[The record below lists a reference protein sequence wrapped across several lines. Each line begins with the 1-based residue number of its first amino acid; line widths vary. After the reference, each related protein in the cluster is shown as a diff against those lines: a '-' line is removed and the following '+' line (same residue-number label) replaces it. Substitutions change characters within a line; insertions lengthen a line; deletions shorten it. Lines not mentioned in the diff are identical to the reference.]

1 MLGRVANAVVLREE
15 ERQLLEGQV
24 QRYRAPRSLSARYW
38 MILLCAEG
46 LPSKEV
52 AARLGVH

>member
-1 MLGRVANAVVLREE
+1 MLGRVANKVVLREE

-24 QRYRAPRSLSARYW
+24 QRHRAPRSLSARCR
-38 MILLCAEG
+38 MILLCAEE
-46 LPSKEV
+46 LPSEEV